1 MNEFDV
7 GHGPSNFDDA
17 LLSCD
22 DSGLDIATFAS
33 EVNPDQNEVCKE
45 RTMKKTTINIL
56 GRVAPI
62 HEINLE
68 SDQWHGDVL
77 GWSAGEQRQWFTFSK
92 PKAVNRQDKVENS
105 GFSVQ
110 VANG

>member
-1 MNEFDV
+1 MLFDRSTGYADHGVVCEFTTRYAMNEFDV

-68 SDQWHGDVL
+68 SD
-77 GWSAGEQRQWFTFSK
+77 
-92 PKAVNRQDKVENS
+92 
-105 GFSVQ
+105 
-110 VANG
+110 